1 MRKELHPHSAS
12 FKHSHHS
19 PEITNKLRQETEQT
33 SRTNRFRIT
42 WSRRALDL
50 DLLDKDNEENN
61 VSSGDSSE
69 QSELQKEVECAKA
82 INDKSPA
89 RKKLTSAESTE
100 SKLASSSSICSDHS
114 ISDSCKDLSP
124 DSELAQED
132 SVKTTEADLNL
143 CGGNE
148 TQSGMKTDK
157 MFCIFDVENDAEGE
171 LQKELGQVSFMS
183 CCYCFKA
190 AKSFSVGSCV
200 SFSEWW

>member
-1 MRKELHPHSAS
+1 MRKELHPHSSS

-61 VSSGDSSE
+61 VSCGDSSE
-69 QSELQKEVECAKA
+69 QSELQKEVECTAA

-124 DSELAQED
+124 DSELTQED

-171 LQKELGQVSFMS
+171 LQKELSQVSFMS